1 MIDYATLTANYAAYM
16 PAVTLGYGTFPLTTP
31 ATYTGRPLPAR
42 LSFSDFNF
50 LRSNG
55 RLFYYDRALMSAG
68 LALGGSSNQFPD
80 PMITDRDQRSAGS
93 IVLWDSGG
101 YQIIRDKIEWRGD
114 KTRSFI
120 LRACEHFADVA
131 MTIDIPPQR
140 RDERERFTTYEECL
154 ETTIENLKY
163 YVKHRR
169 GGLRPLFLNVL
180 QGDSQDETNDWY
192 NKVKNFP
199 FEGWAFG
206 GPLHKHVAE
215 LLRRLVIMCD
225 EHMLD
230 DSQWLHIL
238 GTNRLPL
245 ICAYTTIK
253 KVLSE
258 QFGKP
263 IQVSCDSSS
272 PFTMVYNSHMGYL
285 GHSVDKSAA
294 MMIQHRFPNDD
305 YSTDDNKLPFPTTFD
320 SVISKLVNLSD
331 ICLSDKS
338 IFASSSWDALSYH
351 MIANH
356 NLEALLNAI
365 VKCHDLYLSDSEEA
379 IRQCPDWLRASRT
392 GIEETLRLVRCR
404 EGIEAVLTSLTPMD
418 TIAKYASDFEYLHK
432 SNRRIKGEIEEND
445 YGDAEE

>member
-1 MIDYATLTANYAAYM
+1 MIDYAALTARYAAYM
-16 PAVTLGYGTFPLTTP
+16 PAVTLGYGTFPVSTP
-31 ATYTGRPLPAR
+31 ETYTGRPLPAG

-50 LRSNG
+50 LRNRG

-80 PMITDRDQRSAGS
+80 PMITDRDKRSPGS
-93 IVLWDSGG
+93 IVMWDSGG
-101 YQIIRDKIEWRGD
+101 YQIIGDKIEWRGD

-120 LRACEHFADVA
+120 LKACEYFADVA

-140 RDERERFTTYEECL
+140 RSERKRFTTYEECL
-154 ETTIENLKY
+154 ETTIENLRY
-163 YVKHRR
+163 YDKHRKR
-169 GGLRPLFLNVL
+169 AQRPIFLNVL
-180 QGDSQDETNDWY
+180 QGATEEETDIWY
-192 NKVKNFP
+192 NQVKVFP

-206 GPLHKHVAE
+206 GPLHKHIAE

-230 DSQWLHIL
+230 NSQWLHIL

-253 KVLSE
+253 EVLSE
-258 QFGKP
+258 QLGRP
-263 IQVSCDSSS
+263 IQISCDSST

-285 GHSVDKSAA
+285 GHSVDRAA
-294 MMIQHRFPNDD
+294 MMMVQHRFPNDD
-305 YSTDDNKLPFPTTFD
+305 YSTKDNQLPFPTTFD
-320 SVISKLVNLSD
+320 SIISKLVNLSD

-338 IFASSSWDALSYH
+338 IFYSSSWDALSYH

-365 VKCHDLYLSDSEEA
+365 VKCHDLYQSNEDDA
-379 IRQCPDWLRASRT
+379 VAQCPDWLRASRS
-392 GIEETLRLVRCR
+392 GIEEVLRLVRCR
-404 EGIEAVLTSLTPMD
+404 EGIEAALTSITPMD
-418 TIAKYASDFEYLHK
+418 AIAKYTADFEYLHK
-432 SNRRIKGEIEEND
+432 SNRRIKGEVERND
-445 YGDAEE
+445 YGDIDE